1 MHQIS
6 TACAQRKMEGGAG
19 VQAAQPGGGLPG
31 DDDGSPRRKYRCSP
45 ANPRCAR
52 AILDRGLPAVCLYS
66 CREQSRVHARS
77 LSGGRKARL
86 PCGTFCSLRHPN
98 KFDPSSVY
106 ADWALQGVDRGRPA
120 AASSTGRAGGAVVC
134 DRRGK
139 GTRIDGEQAYQGKI
153 PMFWDRKILASP
165 CFGRRVELLPM
176 KLRSRA
182 WAEANSVRERAAR
195 S

>member
-1 MHQIS
+1 MPDD
-6 TACAQRKMEGGAG
+6 AALLERLRGVFPGFGVLPGQRLTNGLLRSELERHVGGASH
-19 VQAAQPGGGLPG
+19 LP
-31 DDDGSPRRKYRCSP
+31 PQFRRKRGGQEHRITGQPS
-45 ANPRCAR
+45 R
-52 AILDRGLPAVCLYS
+52 AVLLAAWDAFISVPGN
-66 CREQSRVHARS
+66 
-77 LSGGRKARL
+77 G
-86 PCGTFCSLRHPN
+86 PN

-106 ADWALQGVDRGRPA
+106 ADRALQGVDRGRPA
-120 AASSTGRAGGAVVC
+120 AACSTEGAGGAVVC
-134 DRRGK
+134 ERRGK

-182 WAEANSVRERAAR
+182 SAEANSVRERAAR

>member
-1 MHQIS
+1 MALVGPTLGS
-6 TACAQRKMEGGAG
+6 
-19 VQAAQPGGGLPG
+19 PGGV
-31 DDDGSPRRKYRCSP
+31 PRRSP
-45 ANPRCAR
+45 AGASQIPLFAGAARPRCAR

-98 KFDPSSVY
+98 KFDTSSVY

-176 KLRSRA
+176 KLRSRV

>member
-1 MHQIS
+1 VRAPSLRSGMSGEDALLARLRDAVPGFCELAGQKLTNPVLRSELERHV
-6 TACAQRKMEGGAG
+6 GGASH
-19 VQAAQPGGGLPG
+19 LP
-31 DDDGSPRRKYRCSP
+31 PQFRRKRVGQEHRITGQPS
-45 ANPRCAR
+45 R
-52 AILDRGLPAVCLYS
+52 AVLFAAWDAFISVPGN
-66 CREQSRVHARS
+66 
-77 LSGGRKARL
+77 G
-86 PCGTFCSLRHPN
+86 PN

-106 ADWALQGVDRGRPA
+106 ADRVLQGVDRGRPA
-120 AASSTGRAGGAVVC
+120 AACSTEGAGGAVVC
-134 DRRGK
+134 GLRGK

-182 WAEANSVRERAAR
+182 WADANSVRERAAR

>member
-1 MHQIS
+1 MVANPSKLYSKCFGPEWAGEFVRSHNFVGEVVHQIS

-31 DDDGSPRRKYRCSP
+31 DDDGSPRRKCRCSP

-52 AILDRGLPAVCLYS
+52 SILDRGLPAVCLYS

-120 AASSTGRAGGAVVC
+120 AASSTGRAARWYAIGGE
-134 DRRGK
+134 RGR
-139 GTRIDGEQAYQGKI
+139 G
-153 PMFWDRKILASP
+153 
-165 CFGRRVELLPM
+165 
-176 KLRSRA
+176 
-182 WAEANSVRERAAR
+182 
-195 S
+195 